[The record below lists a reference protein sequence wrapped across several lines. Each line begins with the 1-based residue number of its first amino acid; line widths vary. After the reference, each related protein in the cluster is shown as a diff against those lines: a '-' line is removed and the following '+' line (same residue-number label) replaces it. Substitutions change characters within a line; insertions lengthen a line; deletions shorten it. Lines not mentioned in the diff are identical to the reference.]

1 MTSPYTHRTP
11 NAMMALAALD
21 FDSLEIAWFYHCS
34 GLACHA
40 AASTKNLLK
49 KVLGCDGKLRRVV

>member
-1 MTSPYTHRTP
+1 
-11 NAMMALAALD
+11 MMALAALD